1 MIRSNTFDAEALPDF
16 AAQRFFRL
24 LRLAEPRAT
33 PAWGKLEWIEIIE
46 AGDA

>member
-1 MIRSNTFDAEALPDF
+1 VIRSNTFDAEARRDLE
-16 AAQRFFRL
+16 AQRFFGL

-46 AGDA
+46 ARDA